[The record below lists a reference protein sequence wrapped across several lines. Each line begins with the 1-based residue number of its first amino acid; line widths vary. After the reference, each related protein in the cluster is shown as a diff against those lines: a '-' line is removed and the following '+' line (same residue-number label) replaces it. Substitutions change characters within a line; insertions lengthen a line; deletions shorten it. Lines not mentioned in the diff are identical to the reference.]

1 MEHLD
6 KTCQCDTEVL
16 EWCESRL
23 QSTAA
28 VRHQTK
34 EIRGA
39 LLKARQTV
47 NDPAAK
53 VEAQALA

>member
-16 EWCESRL
+16 EWCESR
-23 QSTAA
+23 
-28 VRHQTK
+28 HQTK
-34 EIRGA
+34 EIRDA
-39 LLKARQTV
+39 LLEARQTV